1 MSGALIHKFI
11 HYFNHN
17 ENTEKSQNQKEIE
30 ADIGAMLYGSYF
42 NLDVSDVYKSIALWK
57 NESVRL
63 DEAFDVALSSF
74 EELLYGSM
82 NKKGLIDL
90 IEGGVSMLST
100 KRVIKIL
107 EKLILEMEKIN
118 VRKVISISLSE
129 TNRNIPKVPKA
140 IIKEMLEEVKQ
151 KNKTNLSI
159 VDIPDDDSRYIF
171 QDILNGK
178 LVVNNLSKEI
188 IIGVRI

>member
-1 MSGALIHKFI
+1 
-11 HYFNHN
+11 
-17 ENTEKSQNQKEIE
+17 
-30 ADIGAMLYGSYF
+30 
-42 NLDVSDVYKSIALWK
+42 
-57 NESVRL
+57 
-63 DEAFDVALSSF
+63 
-74 EELLYGSM
+74 
-82 NKKGLIDL
+82 
-90 IEGGVSMLST
+90 MLST

-107 EKLILEMEKIN
+107 ERLIEEMEKIN

-129 TNRNIPKVPKA
+129 TNRNIPKVPKTV
-140 IIKEMLEEVKQ
+140 IKEMLEEVKQ

-178 LVVNNLSKEI
+178 LVVNNLAKEI

>member
-1 MSGALIHKFI
+1 
-11 HYFNHN
+11 
-17 ENTEKSQNQKEIE
+17 
-30 ADIGAMLYGSYF
+30 
-42 NLDVSDVYKSIALWK
+42 
-57 NESVRL
+57 
-63 DEAFDVALSSF
+63 
-74 EELLYGSM
+74 
-82 NKKGLIDL
+82 
-90 IEGGVSMLST
+90 MLST

-107 EKLILEMEKIN
+107 EKLIAEMEKIN

-129 TNRNIPKVPKA
+129 TNRNIPKVPKTV
-140 IIKEMLEEVKQ
+140 IKEMLEEVKQ

-159 VDIPDDDSRYIF
+159 IDIPDDDSRYIF

>member
-1 MSGALIHKFI
+1 
-11 HYFNHN
+11 
-17 ENTEKSQNQKEIE
+17 
-30 ADIGAMLYGSYF
+30 
-42 NLDVSDVYKSIALWK
+42 
-57 NESVRL
+57 
-63 DEAFDVALSSF
+63 
-74 EELLYGSM
+74 
-82 NKKGLIDL
+82 
-90 IEGGVSMLST
+90 MLST

-107 EKLILEMEKIN
+107 ERLIAEMEKIN
-118 VRKVISISLSE
+118 IRKVVSISLSE

-140 IIKEMLEEVKQ
+140 VIKEMLEEVKQ

-178 LVVNNLSKEI
+178 LVVNNLSKEV

>member
-1 MSGALIHKFI
+1 
-11 HYFNHN
+11 
-17 ENTEKSQNQKEIE
+17 
-30 ADIGAMLYGSYF
+30 
-42 NLDVSDVYKSIALWK
+42 
-57 NESVRL
+57 
-63 DEAFDVALSSF
+63 
-74 EELLYGSM
+74 
-82 NKKGLIDL
+82 
-90 IEGGVSMLST
+90 MLST

-107 EKLILEMEKIN
+107 ERLIVEMEKIN
-118 VRKVISISLSE
+118 VRKVVSISLSE

-140 IIKEMLEEVKQ
+140 VIKEMLEEVKQ

-178 LVVNNLSKEI
+178 LVVNNLSKEV

>member
-1 MSGALIHKFI
+1 
-11 HYFNHN
+11 
-17 ENTEKSQNQKEIE
+17 
-30 ADIGAMLYGSYF
+30 
-42 NLDVSDVYKSIALWK
+42 
-57 NESVRL
+57 
-63 DEAFDVALSSF
+63 
-74 EELLYGSM
+74 
-82 NKKGLIDL
+82 
-90 IEGGVSMLST
+90 MLST

-107 EKLILEMEKIN
+107 ERLIEEMEKIN
-118 VRKVISISLSE
+118 VRKVVSISLSE

-140 IIKEMLEEVKQ
+140 VIKEMLEEVKQ

-178 LVVNNLSKEI
+178 LVVNNLAKEI

>member
-1 MSGALIHKFI
+1 
-11 HYFNHN
+11 
-17 ENTEKSQNQKEIE
+17 
-30 ADIGAMLYGSYF
+30 
-42 NLDVSDVYKSIALWK
+42 
-57 NESVRL
+57 
-63 DEAFDVALSSF
+63 
-74 EELLYGSM
+74 
-82 NKKGLIDL
+82 
-90 IEGGVSMLST
+90 MLST

-107 EKLILEMEKIN
+107 EKLIEEMEKIN
-118 VRKVISISLSE
+118 VRKVVSISLSE
-129 TNRNIPKVPKA
+129 TNRNIPKIPKA
-140 IIKEMLEEVKQ
+140 VIKEMLEEIKQ

>member
-1 MSGALIHKFI
+1 
-11 HYFNHN
+11 
-17 ENTEKSQNQKEIE
+17 
-30 ADIGAMLYGSYF
+30 
-42 NLDVSDVYKSIALWK
+42 
-57 NESVRL
+57 
-63 DEAFDVALSSF
+63 
-74 EELLYGSM
+74 
-82 NKKGLIDL
+82 
-90 IEGGVSMLST
+90 MLST

-129 TNRNIPKVPKA
+129 TNRNIPKIPKA
-140 IIKEMLEEVKQ
+140 LIKEMLEEVKQ

-159 VDIPDDDSRYIF
+159 VDITNDDSRYIF

-178 LVVNNLSKEI
+178 LVVNNLSKEV

>member
-1 MSGALIHKFI
+1 
-11 HYFNHN
+11 
-17 ENTEKSQNQKEIE
+17 
-30 ADIGAMLYGSYF
+30 
-42 NLDVSDVYKSIALWK
+42 
-57 NESVRL
+57 
-63 DEAFDVALSSF
+63 
-74 EELLYGSM
+74 
-82 NKKGLIDL
+82 
-90 IEGGVSMLST
+90 MLST

-107 EKLILEMEKIN
+107 EKLIAEMEKIN

-129 TNRNIPKVPKA
+129 TNRNIPKVPKTV
-140 IIKEMLEEVKQ
+140 IKEMLEEVKQ

>member
-1 MSGALIHKFI
+1 
-11 HYFNHN
+11 
-17 ENTEKSQNQKEIE
+17 
-30 ADIGAMLYGSYF
+30 
-42 NLDVSDVYKSIALWK
+42 
-57 NESVRL
+57 
-63 DEAFDVALSSF
+63 
-74 EELLYGSM
+74 
-82 NKKGLIDL
+82 
-90 IEGGVSMLST
+90 MLST

-107 EKLILEMEKIN
+107 ERLIEEMEKIN

-129 TNRNIPKVPKA
+129 TNRNIPKVPKTV
-140 IIKEMLEEVKQ
+140 IKEMLEEVKQ

-178 LVVNNLSKEI
+178 LVVNNLSKEV

>member
-1 MSGALIHKFI
+1 
-11 HYFNHN
+11 
-17 ENTEKSQNQKEIE
+17 
-30 ADIGAMLYGSYF
+30 
-42 NLDVSDVYKSIALWK
+42 
-57 NESVRL
+57 
-63 DEAFDVALSSF
+63 
-74 EELLYGSM
+74 
-82 NKKGLIDL
+82 
-90 IEGGVSMLST
+90 MLST

-107 EKLILEMEKIN
+107 ERLIEEMEKIN
-118 VRKVISISLSE
+118 VRKVVSISLSE

-140 IIKEMLEEVKQ
+140 VIKEMLEEVKQ

>member
-1 MSGALIHKFI
+1 
-11 HYFNHN
+11 
-17 ENTEKSQNQKEIE
+17 
-30 ADIGAMLYGSYF
+30 
-42 NLDVSDVYKSIALWK
+42 
-57 NESVRL
+57 
-63 DEAFDVALSSF
+63 
-74 EELLYGSM
+74 
-82 NKKGLIDL
+82 
-90 IEGGVSMLST
+90 MLST

-178 LVVNNLSKEI
+178 LVVNNLAKEI